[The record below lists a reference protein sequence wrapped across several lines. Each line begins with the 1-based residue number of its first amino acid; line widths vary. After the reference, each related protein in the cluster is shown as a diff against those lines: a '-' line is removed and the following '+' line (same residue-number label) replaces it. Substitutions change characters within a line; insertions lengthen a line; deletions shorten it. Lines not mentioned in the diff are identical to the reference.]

1 VKKNSISFALA
12 RFVFVSYLSL
22 AVVTSILVINYVLSS
37 TNKEYDKVNNR
48 EISII
53 TNNYKVFIE
62 QHLTLLTEQADNSLY
77 VQALMQPN
85 ANVGK
90 IQDFMSELTILG
102 HKYGEVLLDFEGN
115 ILHSTIPNNDAKYNS
130 FSWVELLL
138 QKQKDNHVT
147 IDKRAEG
154 YFWSLAVPI
163 YYNNQVEGI
172 LVANIPINFI
182 NQQNEN
188 AILSDLMIEIIQND
202 NVLTSFGERTSGR
215 QHIET
220 WQKTGVD
227 FRFTIDDT
235 ARNEELTRLAFQLG
249 AIILIAI
256 AITTFLTYLFGYRY
270 FVKPILLLSQATS
283 QLDKG
288 HEHISLTENIKI
300 RELAELFRK
309 FNLMTE
315 KVAKRERDLKKS
327 YSQLSHANEELK
339 QSESQLVQ
347 SEKMASIGVLASGV
361 AHEINNPIGFIKSNL
376 FMLQDYFVDIEKYY
390 YASLA
395 NLTNETQKS
404 IQQQLANKHDI
415 AFLLEDIPPLLESS
429 IGGVERVTEIVRN
442 LKTFSRID
450 LPEKSLV
457 DINEGLNAT
466 LNMVWNELKFNCKI
480 HVELK
485 ELPKIFAYP
494 GKLNQVF
501 MNLLINAGQS
511 IVEKGEIFV
520 RTYVDNKYIV
530 VEVKDTGC
538 GICAEDLT
546 HIFTPFYTTKPV
558 GEGTGLGLS
567 ISHQIIEQHD
577 GKLDVVS
584 TLGEGSCFSIYLP
597 ICCRETESPN
607 SI

>member
-1 VKKNSISFALA
+1 VKKTSISFALA
-12 RFVFVSYLSL
+12 RFVFISYLSL

-37 TNKEYDKVNNR
+37 TNKEYDKINNR

-53 TNNYKVFIE
+53 TNNYKIFIE
-62 QHLTLLTEQADNSLY
+62 QHLTLLTEQANTPLY
-77 VQALMQPN
+77 IQSLMQPV
-85 ANVGK
+85 ANLGK
-90 IQDFMSELTILG
+90 VQDFMSGLTILG
-102 HKYGEVLLDFEGN
+102 KKYGEVLLDFEGN
-115 ILHSTIPNNDAKYNS
+115 TLHSTIKNNQTNYKS
-130 FSWVELLL
+130 FAWVDLLL
-138 QKQKDNHVT
+138 QQQKNNHVSIET
-147 IDKRAEG
+147 ISG
-154 YFWSLAVPI
+154 SYYWSLAVPI
-163 YYNNQVEGI
+163 YYNSQVEGI

-188 AILSDLMIEIIQND
+188 AILSDLMVEILQN
-202 NVLTSFGERTSGR
+202 NKVLTSFGERTSGR
-215 QHIET
+215 QHIEK
-220 WQKTGVD
+220 WQQTGVN

-235 ARNEELTRLAFQLG
+235 ARNEELARLAFQLG

-256 AITTFLTYLFGYRY
+256 AITTFLTYLFGFRY
-270 FVKPILLLSQATS
+270 FVKPILLLSQATA

-288 HEHISLTENIKI
+288 HEHINLTENIQI

-315 KVAKRERDLKKS
+315 KVAKRERDLKES

-376 FMLQDYFVDIEKYY
+376 FMLKDYFEDIEKYY
-390 YASLA
+390 HASLA
-395 NLTNETQKS
+395 NLSNETQKS
-404 IQQQLANKHDI
+404 IQQQLAKKHDI
-415 AFLLEDIPPLLESS
+415 AFLLGDIPPLLDSS
-429 IGGVERVTEIVRN
+429 IGGVERVTEIVQS

-450 LPEKSLV
+450 LPEKSFV

-466 LNMVWNELKFNCKI
+466 LNMVWNELKFNCKV
-480 HVELK
+480 HVDLK
-485 ELPKIFAYP
+485 ALPKVFVYP

-530 VEVKDTGC
+530 IAIRDTGS
-538 GICAEDLT
+538 GISAEDLL
-546 HIFTPFYTTKPV
+546 HIFTPFYTTKPI

-577 GKLDVVS
+577 GKLNVES

-597 ICCRETESPN
+597 IDSREVDSSAIT
-607 SI
+607 